1 MDALIVKDLHKNFGG
16 LEALDGVSFSVEERS
31 IVGLIGPNGSGKTTL
46 FNVVTGFH
54 PTDKGE
60 VYFYGERLTGLKP
73 FEIPRKGLGRTFQI
87 TRVFPRMTV
96 LENMLVSPRE
106 QVGEDFLSVFVK
118 REAVNKQESNLTN
131 EALGLLRF
139 LEIEKLKDEYA
150 ASLSGGQLKLLEL
163 GRILMAHPKMILLDE
178 PVAGVNPTLARKI
191 FDRIL
196 KLRERGVTF
205 LIVEHN
211 MDVVMS
217 FCDKIHVMNKGQIVA
232 EGSPEEI
239 QNNDQVVEIY
249 LGG

>member
-1 MDALIVKDLHKNFGG
+1 MEALTVRDLHKKFGG
-16 LEALDGVSFSVEERS
+16 LEALDGVSLSIEEQS

-46 FNVVTGFH
+46 FNVITGIF
-54 PTDKGE
+54 PTDKGS
-60 VYFYGERLTGLKP
+60 VHFYGEELTRLKP
-73 FEIPRKGLGRTFQI
+73 YEILRKGLGRTFQT

-96 LENMLVSPRE
+96 LENMLVAPKG
-106 QVGEDFLSVFVK
+106 QVGEDFLSIFLRGKEVS
-118 REAVNKQESNLTN
+118 KQESDLTD
-131 EALGLLRF
+131 EALELLGF
-139 LEIEKLKDEYA
+139 LEIEKLRDEYA
-150 ASLSGGQLKLLEL
+150 ANLSGGQLKLLEL

-191 FDRIL
+191 FDQIL
-196 KLRERGVTF
+196 KLREKGVTF

-232 EGSPEEI
+232 EGIPEEI